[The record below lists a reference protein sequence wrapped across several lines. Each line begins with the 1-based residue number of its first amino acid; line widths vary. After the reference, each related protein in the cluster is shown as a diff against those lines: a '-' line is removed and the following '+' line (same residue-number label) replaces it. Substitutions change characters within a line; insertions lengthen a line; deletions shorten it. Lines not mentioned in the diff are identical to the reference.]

1 MLENSLT
8 DPASA
13 AGIVPNTILPS
24 DPPALA
30 FAVEFCGESAIAP
43 ELYRVAVQV
52 RDELEIDPFT
62 HEAEGWPLH
71 EALGWKPPSRDYQT
85 RKPHR
90 FGAGAFLLQETGDIW
105 QIKPQNPR
113 PNPEKPGRFVKYE
126 TPVGSGSRAYFP
138 PINRETFEAICQRHG
153 LDFEATR
160 LEVKAAKG
168 FWRWVASRR
177 DLPVIVTEGGKKS
190 LCLLSHG
197 FIAIAL
203 TGVNGGYRS
212 TDSEGNKLL
221 EPTLI
226 ADLAPFVS
234 RGRRV
239 TLAFDNDLKPETRR
253 KVLGATSKF
262 GWLLA
267 RSGCQVNIARWN
279 TVEFFYHDAPKG
291 VDDLIA
297 NHGVSAWE
305 QALAG
310 AKSLRSLGL
319 IRQLDNP
326 IWPYTPNER
335 ITRPDLSEYREWLN
349 IPETGAIALLS
360 SKGTGK
366 TKLIA
371 QLIAGWERAIAPGHR
386 QSLQQGL
393 GKRLGLDYLGDCDR
407 FKGSMINADGE
418 PTKRLSLCWDSLL
431 AINLADYPPGSY
443 VLVLDEVDQ
452 GLRHLILGGTCGKD
466 GRRPALVAKAETL
479 IKGAGLVILASA
491 DLTAIELDFIAS
503 IRNEQPWIL
512 QNDYQSGAY
521 ICDFATGLPKVPG
534 STGVARA
541 AVLTELIKRLGRGD
555 RCWVATDTLRAAKV
569 IEQIALGLGI
579 PAAKTLTYSS
589 ETSSEPQQQQFAD
602 DPDKFIAATGTKLV
616 IATPALT
623 SGVSIETSR
632 FDAVFGFF
640 EGQSSA
646 PWDCTQALGRVREPA
661 PRYVFAAHWGKGHS
675 LTDGNNRL
683 AVMGDLSFRAMLGVA
698 EGRSAVG
705 ELLDETSPAANYAAC
720 AIASQ
725 NAAMCDFGAQVQ
737 LRLEADGCKLV
748 DYPVMELRA
757 TRAKDLKTLAKDP
770 NAPVETADLL
780 RAEQLWN
787 GAIETVRQQA
797 AIAIAQAPAIGRDE
811 LDRLEA
817 LKKKNKLPLAD
828 RLKLDRHTL
837 CNFYALE
844 PQQLTAKTVLQ
855 DRRGAY
861 QSEIKRLE
869 NLIFEGIAF
878 KRDSDRLK
886 QLTYWGKPVLAHDL
900 PGNRGFLGGALCLG
914 LDTMAAAAIEAES
927 GWTNETDWVIEFARK
942 TLEDPEF
949 TKTALGFT
957 VRPSMTPAQIVGMA
971 LRSIGLATKA
981 ERSGSGDRKR
991 VYWLDQKALQLVRS
1005 ILLRREKNN
1014 NAQRRPHLLTGL
1026 VLEGGMAGTLQDL
1039 IDEIDNELDREQN
1052 APVTPLEAARVSE
1065 RAAA

>member
-1 MLENSLT
+1 MLGNSL
-8 DPASA
+8 ANS
-13 AGIVPNTILPS
+13 GRKSILANANQ
-24 DPPALA
+24 PPALA
-30 FAVEFCGESAIAP
+30 FAVEFCADSAIAP
-43 ELYRVAVQV
+43 ELYRAAVVV
-52 RDELEIDPFT
+52 RDELEIDPYT
-62 HEAEGWPLH
+62 HEAEGWPIH

-90 FGAGAFLLQETGDIW
+90 FIAGAFLLQESGGVW

-126 TPVGSGSRAYFP
+126 TPVGSGSRAYLP
-138 PINRETFEAICQRHG
+138 PICQETFEAICQRHG
-153 LDFEATR
+153 LDSEASR

-168 FWRWVASRR
+168 FWAWVSSRR
-177 DLPVIVTEGGKKS
+177 DLPIVVTEGGKKA

-203 TGVNGGYRS
+203 TGINGGYRA

-226 ADLAPFVS
+226 DDLAPFVG

-239 TLAFDNDLKPETRR
+239 ALAFDNDLKPETRR

-267 RSGCQVNIARWN
+267 RSGCQVNVARWQ
-279 TVEFFYHDAPKG
+279 TVEFYSAEQKG

-297 NHGVSAWE
+297 NCGIGAWE

-326 IWPYTPNER
+326 IWPYAPNER
-335 ITRPDLSEYREWLN
+335 ITRPDLSEYRDWLN
-349 IPETGAIALLS
+349 VPETGTVAILS
-360 SKGTGK
+360 GKGTGK
-366 TKLIA
+366 TKLIEL
-371 QLIAGWERAIAPGHR
+371 LIAGWERAIAPGHR
-386 QSLQQGL
+386 QSLQKGL
-393 GKRLGLDYLGDCDR
+393 GKRLGLDYLNECDR
-407 FKGSMINADGE
+407 YKGSFINTDGQ

-431 AINLADYPPGSY
+431 AINLKHYPTGSY
-443 VLVLDEVDQ
+443 VLVLDEADQ
-452 GLRHLILGGTCGKD
+452 GLRHLILGGTCAKD
-466 GRRPALVAKAETL
+466 GKRPALVAKAETL
-479 IKGAGLVILASA
+479 IRDAGLVILASA
-491 DLTAIELDFIAS
+491 DLTAIELDYIAS

-512 QNDYQSGAY
+512 KNDYQSGAY
-521 ICDFATGLPKVPG
+521 ICDFATGVPGVPG

-541 AVLTELIKRLGRGD
+541 AVLVELIKRLGRGE
-555 RCWVATDTLRAAKV
+555 RVWVATDTLRAAKV

-579 PAAKTLTYSS
+579 PAAKILTYSS
-589 ETSSEPQQQQFAD
+589 ETSPEPQQQQFAIA
-602 DPDKFIAATGTKLV
+602 PDEFIGATGTKLV

-632 FDAVFGFF
+632 FDAVIGFF

-683 AVMGDLSFRAMLGVA
+683 SVMGDLSFRAMLGAA

-725 NAAMCDFGAQVQ
+725 NAAMSDFGAQVQ
-737 LRLEADGCKLV
+737 LRLESDGCKLV
-748 DYPVMELRA
+748 DYPVMELLA
-757 TRAKDLKTLAKDP
+757 TRAQDLKTLAQDP
-770 NAPVETADLL
+770 NAPVETAGLL

-787 GAIETVRQQA
+787 KAIETVRQQA
-797 AIAIAQAPAIGRDE
+797 AIAIAQAPVITPDQAKE
-811 LDRLEA
+811 LEA
-817 LKKKNKLPLAD
+817 RKNQLRLAD
-828 RLKLDRHTL
+828 RLKLDRHKL
-837 CNFYALE
+837 CDFYALVQPE
-844 PQQLTAKTVLQ
+844 KLTAKTVLQ
-855 DRRGAY
+855 DRRGAF
-861 QSEIKRLE
+861 QVEIKRLE
-869 NLIFEGIAF
+869 NLIFEGVAF
-878 KRDSDRLK
+878 KRDGDRLK

-914 LDTMAAAAIEAES
+914 LDSMAAAAIEAKD
-927 GWTNETDWVIEFARK
+927 GWTNETDWVIDFANK
-942 TLEDPEF
+942 TLEDPTF
-949 TKTALGFT
+949 TKSTLGFT
-957 VRPSMTPAQIVGMA
+957 VRASMTPAQIVGMA

-981 ERSGSGDRKR
+981 ERSGSGNRKR
-991 VYWLDQKALQLVRS
+991 VYWLDSKALQLVRS
-1005 ILLRREKNN
+1005 ILLRREKNLK
-1014 NAQRRPHLLTGL
+1014 AQRRPYPLTTL
-1026 VLEGGMAGTLQDL
+1026 VLEGMAATTLEDL
-1039 IDEIDNELDREQN
+1039 IDQIDSEQEQEQN
-1052 APVTPLEAARVSE
+1052 TPFTPLGAVRKGHEAA
-1065 RAAA
+1065 AAAA